1 MYETTKGVEMKL
13 AKLSLAAIV
22 ALGVSA
28 FADVENVKFSGN
40 AKLFYGTNDADVT
53 QNVNGIA
60 TRRANGDIFS
70 KNNSYGQVAATIAAT
85 ADLSE
90 SVKGKISVVGLSTLG
105 LENNLVSG
113 VWAGAT
119 SNTGAV
125 TALNSQ
131 WWVNEAWLAKT
142 FGNTTLKVGRQELDT
157 PLAFSEKWNIAANS
171 FDAAVVL
178 NNDLPQTTLVAAW
191 VGRGNGAAGQVVVG
205 VQNGADPF
213 QTYGS
218 AIDAAYGLNLASGA
232 YAVAAVTK
240 LIPNTVAQVW
250 YYDVVDIAQAWWLQA
265 DVDLADLTPGLTFG
279 AQYAYLDPTD
289 SVDAAVSR
297 AVGARVSLDES
308 SAWAVKVGYG
318 MDNLKLA
325 AAYSS
330 TDEDGVVVI
339 ANTATGAAV
348 GSQSKLYTEA
358 WWSYG
363 YVGAPN
369 ADAWTVS
376 AEYNWEDV
384 ANFGAYYTNVNDAE
398 TTKAADVIAGRAV
411 AKNDMTEFTLTASKS
426 FGSLDATLAYIYTD
440 ADDQN
445 VDPVTNTSDS
455 YNTIQVY
462 LTYNF

>member
-40 AKLFYGTNDADVT
+40 AKLFYGTNDADVWT
-53 QNVNGIA
+53 GAITSNLGVQHNPNNTNGGA
-60 TRRANGDIFS
+60 TPKTSGTLFDQA
-70 KNNSYGQVAATIAAT
+70 NSYGQVAATIAAT

-90 SVKGKISVVGLSTLG
+90 SVKGKISVIGLSTLG
-105 LENNLVSG
+105 LENNLVSDT
-113 VWAGAT
+113 WAG
-119 SNTGAV
+119 GAAG
-125 TALNSQ
+125 TQAQ

-191 VGRGNGAAGQVVVG
+191 VGRGNGTNGGVVAG
-205 VQNGADPF
+205 VQNGTDPF
-213 QTYGS
+213 RTYGT
-218 AIDAAYGLNLASGA
+218 AIKQAYGINALTPSGA

-250 YYDVVDIAQAWWLQA
+250 FYDVDEIANAWWLQA
-265 DVDLADLTPGLTFG
+265 DVDLKDLTSGLTFG
-279 AQYAYLDPTD
+279 AQYAYIDPQ
-289 SVDAAVSR
+289 
-297 AVGARVSLDES
+297 GAISNLKES

-318 MDNLKLA
+318 MDDLKVA

-330 TDEDGVVVI
+330 TDSDGVVTI

-358 WWSYG
+358 WWNYG
-363 YVGAPN
+363 YVGRP
-369 ADAWTVS
+369 DTDSWMVS
-376 AEYNWEDV
+376 ADYNWEDV
-384 ANFGAYYTNVNDAE
+384 ADFYAQYTS
-398 TTKAADVIAGRAV
+398 ADQGNKGGNI
-411 AKNDMTEFTLTASKS
+411 DMNEFTLTASKS
-426 FGSLDATLAYIYTD
+426 FGSLDVTLAYIYTD

-445 VDPVTNTSDS
+445 VVAGSSDS